1 MHRISGVTSS
11 KANRLKTEDY
21 ALIEKSQ
28 AIIFDCD
35 GTLVDSMPVHF
46 LAWHETMTRYGI
58 QFPEDRFYSLGGMPT
73 HRIIEM
79 LAVEQGIELD
89 ADLVAIEKEQ
99 AFLTRI
105 DLLVP
110 IESVVRIALQNR
122 GIKPIAVASGGFRE
136 IIMKQLHQVEM
147 SDWFDVIV
155 SAEDTLLHKPEPD
168 VFLEAARRLGVEPA
182 SCLVFEDADLGVEA
196 ANRANM
202 PCIDIR
208 TFFTP
213 RRLAL
218 GA

>member
-122 GIKPIAVASGGFRE
+122 GIKPIAVAGGGFRE

>member
-1 MHRISGVTSS
+1 
-11 KANRLKTEDY
+11 
-21 ALIEKSQ
+21 
-28 AIIFDCD
+28 
-35 GTLVDSMPVHF
+35 
-46 LAWHETMTRYGI
+46 
-58 QFPEDRFYSLGGMPT
+58 
-73 HRIIEM
+73 
-79 LAVEQGIELD
+79 
-89 ADLVAIEKEQ
+89 
-99 AFLTRI
+99 
-105 DLLVP
+105 
-110 IESVVRIALQNR
+110 
-122 GIKPIAVASGGFRE
+122 
-136 IIMKQLHQVEM
+136 MKQLHQVEM